1 VNAFDFSA
9 GPIHVS
15 VYGRSDPGRLR
26 TENQDDFLVA
36 DLSAADGNGC
46 LLRPEGCTAGAAA
59 LRDFALGPKGAL
71 ILVADGMGGAAAG
84 ALASRLAATFIHQ
97 QLSAAWSAERSHA
110 PQRFAA
116 LLRNAV
122 ERANDLIH
130 QQSVNN
136 PDFKGM
142 GTTATAVGVLDGFF
156 YLAQVGDS
164 RAYLV
169 RAGEAVQLTHDQ
181 SMVQALI
188 DSGTLTEEE
197 AEQSNHRSVILQA
210 LGAKPDVTVDLTYQ
224 EARRGDIVVL
234 CSDGLSRLV
243 RRDEIA
249 TALARSDDLVALCDE
264 LVDLANERGGP
275 DNITIVVARLDGAG
289 LHEAA
294 DGDAVGHNVFDTQ
307 ES

>member
-1 VNAFDFSA
+1 MNAFDFSA
-9 GPIHVS
+9 APIHVR
-15 VYGRSDPGRLR
+15 VYGRSDPGRQR
-26 TENQDDFLVA
+26 AENQDDFLVA
-36 DLSAADGNGC
+36 DLSAAAGDGC
-46 LLRPEGCTAGAAA
+46 LLRPEGCAAGDLA
-59 LRDFALGPKGAL
+59 LREFVLGPKGAL

-97 QLSAAWSAERSHA
+97 QLSAVWSAERNHA
-110 PQRFAA
+110 PQRFAG

-130 QQSVNN
+130 QQSVSN

-142 GTTATAVGVLDGFF
+142 GTTATAVGVLDGFL

-169 RAGEAVQLTHDQ
+169 RRGQAVQLTRDQ

-210 LGAKPDVTVDLTYQ
+210 LGAKPEIAVDLTYQ
-224 EARRGDIVVL
+224 EARRGDVVVL

-249 TALARSDDLVALCDE
+249 HAFARSDDLVALCDE
-264 LVDLANERGGP
+264 LVGLANERGGP
-275 DNITIVVARLDGAG
+275 DNITVVAARLDGAG
-289 LHEAA
+289 LHEAT
-294 DGDAVGHNVFDTQ
+294 DDDAIGHNAFHMQ

>member
-1 VNAFDFSA
+1 M
-9 GPIHVS
+9 
-15 VYGRSDPGRLR
+15 LR
-26 TENQDDFLVA
+26 G
-36 DLSAADGNGC
+36 S
-46 LLRPEGCTAGAAA
+46 
-59 LRDFALGPKGAL
+59 
-71 ILVADGMGGAAAG
+71 
-84 ALASRLAATFIHQ
+84 
-97 QLSAAWSAERSHA
+97 
-110 PQRFAA
+110 
-116 LLRNAV
+116 V

-142 GTTATAVGVLDGFF
+142 GTTATAVGVLDGFL

-169 RAGEAVQLTHDQ
+169 RAGQAVQLTRDQ

-210 LGAKPDVTVDLTYQ
+210 LGAKPDVSVDLTYQ
-224 EARRGDIVVL
+224 EARRGDVVIL

-249 TALARSDDLVALCDE
+249 QAFARSDDLVGVCDE
-264 LVDLANERGGP
+264 LVALANERGGP
-275 DNITIVVARLDGAG
+275 DNITVVLARLDGAG

-294 DGDAVGHNVFDTQ
+294 EGDAVGHHAFHIG
-307 ES
+307 EG